1 MAPSLLPALGA
12 GPAAWAVEIKMT
24 EFLEAGALRAYT
36 PCSAGQG
43 GEALRQARAGAGV
56 RTYGRTRAPG
66 HPGVWQRAPRYK
78 KYRGLTPRCDTA
90 VLPRRHRSRWR

>member
-56 RTYGRTRAPG
+56 RAPARGRTRRRGGPG
-66 HPGVWQRAPRYK
+66 PI
-78 KYRGLTPRCDTA
+78 
-90 VLPRRHRSRWR
+90 RSCAWRIDLSDR

>member
-56 RTYGRTRAPG
+56 RTPVRARAPG
-66 HPGVWQRAPRYK
+66 
-78 KYRGLTPRCDTA
+78 
-90 VLPRRHRSRWR
+90 